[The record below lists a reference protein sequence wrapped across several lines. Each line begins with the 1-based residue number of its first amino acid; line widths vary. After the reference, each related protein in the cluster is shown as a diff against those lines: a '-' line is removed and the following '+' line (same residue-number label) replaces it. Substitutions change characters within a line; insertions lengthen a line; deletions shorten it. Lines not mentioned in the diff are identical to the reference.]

1 MGVFNLFP
9 FTNFEEKNL
18 DWIIKKIKE
27 IQNFLDNDLRDIV
40 GEYVREF
47 TISATYDATLERLTF
62 TWEEPNNG

>member
-18 DWIIKKIKE
+18 DWIIRKIKE

-62 TWEEPNNG
+62 TWEGPNNG